1 MYLWFYI
8 LRPKRV
14 VLFPEIGWVNIFL
27 SLTRSHSRMCI
38 RIYISNF
45 KKSKNRKTKKKTRIQ
60 KKAKETKEE
69 NSISGKSIKRKIA
82 AFQVKIFLVTRISG
96 DSIFFLPYAY
106 VLIITGG
113 IEII

>member
-60 KKAKETKEE
+60 KKQKKLKKKTVSLENRLKEKLRP
-69 NSISGKSIKRKIA
+69 SR
-82 AFQVKIFLVTRISG
+82 
-96 DSIFFLPYAY
+96 
-106 VLIITGG
+106 
-113 IEII
+113 